1 MRRAAWALLV
11 LVAVAA
17 LAAPWLAPNPPN
29 QRFDDLLYAPPTPI
43 HIVSNGLNAPF
54 IHPWQ
59 IVSRI
64 ERRFEADSSTRVS
77 LRWFTGGTLVS
88 GDAEAGAPLL
98 LLGADAYG
106 RDVFA
111 RLLYGARATLT
122 VSIVSALL
130 ATMLGASIGG
140 LAAYAGGWID
150 GVLSRV
156 SEFVLV
162 LPAIYVALVLRAVLP
177 LVLPPSTVFVL
188 LIAIFT
194 LLGWPIVARGVR
206 AIVLVEREREYA
218 IAAHAAG
225 ASDSRVLLRHLLPAS
240 AGFLQTQASLLVPAF
255 MLGEATLSYVGL
267 GFPNTIPTW
276 GTMLQDASNVALLGD
291 APWSLAPAVA
301 IFVVVLG
308 VNLLAQSRGR
318 APVQLEP

>member
-1 MRRAAWALLV
+1 MAITTISGAIGCTGLPFSSVDADLLV
-11 LVAVAA
+11 IPWFEQEGPAAVPGIDAASGGEVARA
-17 LAAPWLAPNPPN
+17 L
-29 QRFDDLLYAPPTPI
+29 
-43 HIVSNGLNAPF
+43 
-54 IHPWQ
+54 
-59 IVSRI
+59 
-64 ERRFEADSSTRVS
+64 
-77 LRWFTGGTLVS
+77 
-88 GDAEAGAPLL
+88 DAKEFV
-98 LLGADAYG
+98 G
-106 RDVFA
+106 RSYDIFS
-111 RLLYGARATLT
+111 RLLYGARASLA
-122 VSIVSALL
+122 VSLVSALL
-130 ATMLGASIGG
+130 ATILGAFIGG
-140 LAAYAGGWID
+140 LAAYVGGWLD

-177 LVLPPSTVFVL
+177 LVLPPSTVFAM
-188 LIAIFT
+188 LIGIFT

-225 ASDSRVLLRHLLPAS
+225 ASDGRVLLRHLLPAS

-291 APWSLAPAVA
+291 APWSLAPAAA

-308 VNLLAQSRGR
+308 VNLLAQSHGR

>member
-1 MRRAAWALLV
+1 LL
-11 LVAVAA
+11 
-17 LAAPWLAPNPPN
+17 
-29 QRFDDLLYAPPTPI
+29 F
-43 HIVSNGLNAPF
+43 
-54 IHPWQ
+54 
-59 IVSRI
+59 
-64 ERRFEADSSTRVS
+64 
-77 LRWFTGGTLVS
+77 
-88 GDAEAGAPLL
+88 
-98 LLGADAYG
+98 
-106 RDVFA
+106 
-111 RLLYGARATLT
+111 GARATLA
-122 VSIVSALL
+122 VSLVSALL
-130 ATMLGASIGG
+130 ATILGACVGG
-140 LAAYAGGWID
+140 FAGYTGGWLD

-188 LIAIFT
+188 LIGIFT

-218 IAAHAAG
+218 LAAHAAG
-225 ASDSRVLLRHLLPAS
+225 ASDSRVLWRHLLPAS

-308 VNLLAQSRGR
+308 VNLLAQSHGR
-318 APVQLEP
+318 TPVQLEP

>member
-1 MRRAAWALLV
+1 MRRAAWSLL
-11 LVAVAA
+11 LLIAIAA
-17 LAAPWLAPNPPN
+17 AAAPWLAPNPPN
-29 QRFDDLLYAPPTPI
+29 QRFDNLLYAPPTPV
-43 HIVSNGLNAPF
+43 HLFSDGLRAPF
-54 IHPWQ
+54 INPWR
-59 IVSRI
+59 VVNRL
-64 ERRFEADSSTRVS
+64 ERRFDADTFVHVS
-77 LRWFTGGTLVS
+77 LRWFTGGTLVTGES
-88 GDAEAGAPLL
+88 DAGAPLL
-98 LLGADAYG
+98 LLGADGYG
-106 RDVFA
+106 RDIFS
-111 RLLYGARATLT
+111 RLLFGARATLA
-122 VSIVSALL
+122 VSLVSALL
-130 ATMLGASIGG
+130 ATILGACVGG
-140 LAAYAGGWID
+140 FAGYTGGWLD

-177 LVLPPSTVFVL
+177 LVLPPATVFVL
-188 LIAIFT
+188 LIGIFT

-218 IAAHAAG
+218 LAAHAAG

-308 VNLLAQSRGR
+308 VNLLAQSHGR
-318 APVQLEP
+318 TPVQLEP